1 MPTSIPDTEVLVGI
15 ATLGLTLT
23 GFSGLVAILGR
34 RSTGQWTTVER
45 FQLVQLTGLSL
56 AVTFASF
63 VPILASAALEESSAA
78 LRLSSGL
85 IALVHIAP
93 ISYGIFN
100 SIRNPEIVAA
110 FPPGVTRFLESV
122 GVLLILA
129 GLACAFDFLGAHSL
143 VILLNLL
150 WMLMVGAVS
159 FIKLLTNS

>member
-1 MPTSIPDTEVLVGI
+1 MPTSILDTEVLIGI

-45 FQLVQLTGLSL
+45 FQLIQLMGLSL

-63 VPILASAALEESSAA
+63 VPILTSAAFEESTA

-85 IALVHIAP
+85 IALVHIAA
-93 ISYGIFN
+93 ISHGIFN

-110 FPPGVTRFLESV
+110 FP
-122 GVLLILA
+122 LA
-129 GLACAFDFLGAHSL
+129 FRASWRAE
-143 VILLNLL
+143 VYY
-150 WMLMVGAVS
+150 
-159 FIKLLTNS
+159 